1 MPRRARRCALRRCAG
16 AVFVAVLRA
25 AVSAPLAPLA
35 AQQPPAPPPNTPNA
49 QNANEKLRSQRE
61 ELDKI
66 RTERADLQKRMREL
80 QTTVHDLSEERTN
93 IERQRDVT
101 ARAVRSL
108 DAQIT
113 SLGEEEKGTT
123 SDLVRAQDEL
133 AVKRS
138 VLEHR
143 VKEIYKR
150 GALYSAEAMLSAQSF
165 GELIA
170 RYKYLHL
177 VAQRDRALV
186 LRVETLGML
195 IERQRESLLHLR
207 GDVELSRQEKA
218 DEEKRLRT
226 LEEQRGRSLAQAQ
239 AKAKATEQRLQQIA
253 KDESRLT
260 DIVLAL
266 ETERRR
272 AAGRTGGALPT
283 TSPLRTTDIGRL
295 DWPVEG
301 EILYRFGRAV
311 NPNNTAIRW
320 NGVGIAAPAGSLV
333 KAVAAGSVAE
343 VLQSFGTYGPTVVL
357 QHGAGAYSIYSSL
370 GQISVAKGA
379 KIAKGQA
386 LGTVGTTDP
395 ELGPHL
401 HFEIRPDGR
410 QAVDPLE
417 WLRSRK

>member
-1 MPRRARRCALRRCAG
+1 MSRRRLG
-16 AVFVAVLRA
+16 RA
-25 AVSAPLAPLA
+25 AGGAAVMALA
-35 AQQPPAPPPNTPNA
+35 ALLAVPVAAQEPPTPPPNS
-49 QNANEKLRSQRE
+49 QNSSDKLRAQRE

-66 RTERADLQKRMREL
+66 RSERAELQRRMRDL
-80 QTTVHDLSEERTN
+80 RNTVHDLSEERTN
-93 IERQRDVT
+93 FERQRDAT

-123 SDLVRAQDEL
+123 ADLIHAQDEL
-133 AVKRS
+133 AIKRA
-138 VLEHR
+138 VLDHR

-150 GALYSAEAMLSAQSF
+150 GKLYSAEAMLSAQSF

-195 IERQRESLLHLR
+195 IERQRDALLHLR

-226 LEEQRGRSLAQAQ
+226 LEEQRGRSLVQAQ
-239 AKAKATEQRLQQIA
+239 ATQRATERRLQQVA
-253 KDESRLT
+253 KDERRLT
-260 DIVLAL
+260 DVIAAL

-272 AAGRTGGALPT
+272 AASRAGSSVPS
-283 TSPLRTTDIGRL
+283 TSTLRTSDIGRL
-295 DWPVEG
+295 DWPVDG

-311 NPNNTAIRW
+311 SPNNTAIRW
-320 NGVGIAAPAGSLV
+320 NGVGIAAPSGAAV

-370 GQISVAKGA
+370 GSIRVTKGET
-379 KIAKGQA
+379 IAKGQTI
-386 LGTVGTTDP
+386 GTVGTTDP
-395 ELGPHL
+395 ALGPHL

-417 WLRSRK
+417 WLRSRR

>member
-1 MPRRARRCALRRCAG
+1 VLRRVLAALCIAG
-16 AVFVAVLRA
+16 AAH
-25 AVSAPLAPLA
+25 
-35 AQQPPAPPPNTPNA
+35 AQQPPAAPP
-49 QNANEKLRSQRE
+49 ANDRLRSQRE

-66 RTERADLQKRMREL
+66 RVERTDLQKRMREL
-80 QTTVHDLSEERTN
+80 QNTVHDLSEERTN
-93 IERQRDVT
+93 IERQRDAT
-101 ARAVRSL
+101 ARVVKSL
-108 DAQIT
+108 DKQIT

-123 SDLVRAQDEL
+123 ADLIHAQDEL
-133 AVKRS
+133 AIKRA

-195 IERQRESLLHLR
+195 IERQRESLLRLR

-226 LEEQRGRSLAQAQ
+226 LEEQRTRSLAQAQ
-239 AKAKATEQRLQQIA
+239 QRQKATEQRLQQIA
-253 KDESRLT
+253 KDETRLT
-260 DIVLAL
+260 DIVTAL
-266 ETERRR
+266 EAERRR
-272 AAGRTGGALPT
+272 AAGRPGNTIPS
-283 TSPLRTTDIGRL
+283 TSTLRTSDIGKL

-320 NGVGIAAPAGSLV
+320 NGVGIAAPTGTAV

-357 QHGAGAYSIYSSL
+357 QHGGGAYSIYSSL
-370 GQISVAKGA
+370 NAISVVKGA
-379 KIAKGQA
+379 KIAKGQTI
-386 LGTVGTTDP
+386 GTIGTTDP

>member
-1 MPRRARRCALRRCAG
+1 M
-16 AVFVAVLRA
+16 AVRA
-25 AVSAPLAPLA
+25 AIAALMATPLA
-35 AQQPPAPPPNTPNA
+35 AQQPAPPPA
-49 QNANEKLRSQRE
+49 GSQNASDKLRAQRE

-66 RTERADLQKRMREL
+66 RSERSDLQRRMREL
-80 QTTVHDLSEERTN
+80 QHTVHDLSEERTN
-93 IERQRDVT
+93 FERQRDAT

-123 SDLVRAQDEL
+123 ADLIHAQDEL
-133 AVKRS
+133 AIKRA
-138 VLEHR
+138 VLDHR

-150 GALYSAEAMLSAQSF
+150 GPMYSAEAMLSAQSF

-195 IERQRESLLHLR
+195 IERQRDALLQLR

-218 DEEKRLRT
+218 DEEKRLRS
-226 LEEQRGRSLAQAQ
+226 LEEQKARSLVRAQASQ
-239 AKAKATEQRLQQIA
+239 RATERRLQQVA
-253 KDESRLT
+253 RDETRLT
-260 DIVLAL
+260 NVIAAL
-266 ETERRR
+266 EAERRR
-272 AAGRTGGALPT
+272 TAGRAGNTIPS
-283 TSPLRTTDIGRL
+283 TSTLRTSDIGRL
-295 DWPVEG
+295 DWPVDG

-311 NPNNTAIRW
+311 SPNNTTIRW
-320 NGVGIAAPAGSLV
+320 NGVGIAAPSGAAV

-357 QHGAGAYSIYSSL
+357 QHGGGAYSIYSSL
-370 GQISVAKGA
+370 GTINVTKGE
-379 KIAKGQA
+379 KIAKGQTI
-386 LGTVGTTDP
+386 GTVGISDP
-395 ELGPHL
+395 ALGPHL